1 MGSLTSRT
9 RTPASCIFCWA
20 SSGVMVLKVVMA
32 GSEQAD
38 KAQKAMRKVAQRM
51 KRVMSVRQKK
61 TESPIVEDGAVNKG
75 TQMGKP
81 RLRKE
86 NLGSELVPRV

>member
-1 MGSLTSRT
+1 
-9 RTPASCIFCWA
+9 
-20 SSGVMVLKVVMA
+20 MVLKVVMA

-75 TQMGKP
+75 TQMEKP
-81 RLRKE
+81 RFRKE